1 MTNLDQILCL
11 FNAEIEKLGDDH
23 VIRIP
28 NEEVEREGLNE
39 GEEYRV
45 AFARIGDEIKF
56 LDKKKNIPNNGPQ
69 PPVEKGEIR
78 YVEIEDLGK
87 QGDGIARAERGYVI
101 IVPGSNVGEQV
112 KIEITDVKTNFAMGN
127 IIDDVLEW
135 NRDW

>member
-11 FNAEIEKLGDDH
+11 FNAEIEKLGDDY

-28 NEEVEREGLNE
+28 DEEVEKEGLNE
-39 GEEYRV
+39 GEKYCV
-45 AFARIGDEIKF
+45 AFTRIGDEPKF
-56 LDKKKNIPNNGPQ
+56 SDERRDAPNKGPQ

-101 IVPGSNVGEQV
+101 IIPGSNIGEQV
-112 KIEITDVKTNFAMGN
+112 KIEITDVKPNFAMGN
-127 IIDDVLEW
+127 IIDDVLE
-135 NRDW
+135 